1 MEKVL
6 FKDSIVRKPRTKK
19 QFRLR
24 EFNVELK
31 ILAEVMPVIGVT
43 EIEYLDALYIDLV
56 SLTEDIIND
65 YKGSSRMD
73 SFIKKIHPIME
84 TLEKIHKLA
93 QLHCESKV
101 KMEISSLREEVCK
114 MYA

>member
-19 QFRLR
+19 QLRLR
-24 EFNVELK
+24 EFNVELR

-43 EIEYLDALYIDLV
+43 ETEYLDALYIDLV
-56 SLTEDIIND
+56 SLIEDVIDD
-65 YKGSSRMD
+65 YKGYSRIND
-73 SFIKKIHPIME
+73 FIKKVHPIME
-84 TLEKIHKLA
+84 TLEKIHELA

-101 KMEISSLREEVCK
+101 EMEISSLREEVCK